1 MEIIDFH
8 THTFP
13 DELAPLAIAA
23 LISNSPES
31 INHTDGTLSGLKS
44 SMRENGITC
53 SVVLPVAT
61 KASQVSTINRNCKL
75 LAGPGILPFGA
86 LHPEMENFHEE
97 IDFLISNKIAGIKF
111 HPEYQNF
118 YIDSPKVFPIY
129 EALSQA
135 GLIVVFH
142 AGMDP
147 GPFTNDH
154 VVPSMIRKVHKSFP
168 DLLIVAAH
176 MGGWKMWGE
185 VNEYLCGLPVY
196 FDTSAVSDEMSKD
209 EFVKLVRL
217 HGTEKIL
224 FGTDS
229 PWFDQGGIR
238 RWIEETSLTDDEKE
252 RIFYRNANE
261 LFSMATGSKPEAQD
275 CCG

>member
-13 DELAPLAIAA
+13 DELAPRAIAA

-31 INHTDGTLSGLKS
+31 TNHTDGTLNGLKN
-44 SMRENGITC
+44 SMWTNGITR

-61 KASQVSTINRNCKL
+61 KTSQVSAINRNCISL
-75 LAGPGILPFGA
+75 SGSGIIPFGA
-86 LHPEMENFHEE
+86 LHPEMENFQEE
-97 IDFLISNKIAGIKF
+97 INFLKSNKIPGIKF

-118 YIDSPKVFPIY
+118 YIDSPTVFPIY

-185 VNEYLCGLPVY
+185 VKEYLCALPVY
-196 FDTSAVSDEMSKD
+196 FDTSAVTDQMSKD
-209 EFVKLVRL
+209 DFVKIVRL
-217 HGTEKIL
+217 HGAEKIL

-229 PWFDQGGIR
+229 PWFDQGEVR
-238 RWIEETSLTDDEKE
+238 RWIEETSLTDSEKE
-252 RIFYRNANE
+252 RIFCRNANE